1 MKKSIEILKKKWLRE
16 TVLTMVLVIIII
28 LIYMGINALAS
39 KVTIPDLDLTK
50 SKIYSLSDE
59 TKNKIKDIDKEVK
72 ITLINME
79 NYDDNY
85 VINYAN
91 KYSEIN
97 SKISIDKVDNL
108 SARAD
113 LMTKYSIEE
122 STSEIIVEC
131 NKKEKMLGI
140 DDLYTYEY
148 TNNSY
153 EVVNKIEEALTNAIL
168 DVTTENKPQIYLYN
182 VHSSYSEKY
191 FTTLSESIKNDANEF
206 KTLDLLA
213 SGKVPEDCSCLIIP
227 TPTEDISEEEKS
239 YLINYINNGGNI
251 MLLQDANILKT
262 NTPNFQSVLDMYGF
276 SVSEGVVMEQDENK
290 MVYNMP
296 GFVITDVGTY
306 TSLTKKLNMNLTMC
320 LMDPGKIEFKDSG
333 TLENL
338 GISYEILAQA
348 SEKAFLRN
356 DLNISDYK
364 KTESDQDASNA
375 ILGALVTKKINDEKS
390 SKLIVYSNAIFST
403 NMSISMSNSSMSAI
417 SFYNNEDMVV
427 NSINYLAEKENSIT
441 IRKKYG
447 DTVKFTVT
455 EKQNRIILQII
466 YGIPL
471 LIILIGFIVWRIR
484 RNKK

>member
-1 MKKSIEILKKKWLRE
+1 
-16 TVLTMVLVIIII
+16 
-28 LIYMGINALAS
+28 
-39 KVTIPDLDLTK
+39 
-50 SKIYSLSDE
+50 
-59 TKNKIKDIDKEVK
+59 
-72 ITLINME
+72 
-79 NYDDNY
+79 
-85 VINYAN
+85 
-91 KYSEIN
+91 
-97 SKISIDKVDNL
+97 
-108 SARAD
+108 
-113 LMTKYSIEE
+113 
-122 STSEIIVEC
+122 
-131 NKKEKMLGI
+131 
-140 DDLYTYEY
+140 
-148 TNNSY
+148 
-153 EVVNKIEEALTNAIL
+153 
-168 DVTTENKPQIYLYN
+168 
-182 VHSSYSEKY
+182 
-191 FTTLSESIKNDANEF
+191 
-206 KTLDLLA
+206 
-213 SGKVPEDCSCLIIP
+213 
-227 TPTEDISEEEKS
+227 
-239 YLINYINNGGNI
+239 
-251 MLLQDANILKT
+251 
-262 NTPNFQSVLDMYGF
+262 
-276 SVSEGVVMEQDENK
+276 MEQDENK

-320 LMDPGKIEFKDSG
+320 LMDPGKIEFKDSE

-338 GISYEILAQA
+338 GVSYEILAQA

-455 EKQNRIILQII
+455 EKQKKIILQII

>member
-1 MKKSIEILKKKWLRE
+1 MKKTVEILKKKWLRE
-16 TVLTMVLVIIII
+16 TSLTLILVAIIIA
-28 LIYMGINALAS
+28 IYFEINALVNKAN
-39 KVTIPDLDLTK
+39 VPDLDLTK
-50 SKIYSLSDE
+50 SQIYSLSEE
-59 TKNKIKDIDKEVK
+59 TKNKIKDIDKDVK
-72 ITLINME
+72 ITLINMN
-79 NYDDNY
+79 NYDY

-91 KYSEIN
+91 KYNEIN
-97 SKISIDKVDNL
+97 SKISVEKVDNL

-113 LMTKYSIEE
+113 LMTKYNLEASA
-122 STSEIIVEC
+122 SEVIVEYDQ
-131 NKKEKMLGI
+131 KEKMLGV

-148 TNNSY
+148 TNNNY
-153 EVVNKIEEALTNAIL
+153 EEINITEEALTNAIL

-213 SGKVPEDCSCLIIP
+213 SGKVPEDCSCLI
-227 TPTEDISEEEKS
+227 
-239 YLINYINNGGNI
+239 NYINNGGNI

-262 NTPNFQSVLDMYGF
+262 NTPNFQLILDMYGF

-320 LMDPGKIEFKDSG
+320 LMDPGKIEFKDSE

-338 GISYEILAQA
+338 GVSYEILAQA

-375 ILGALVTKKINDEKS
+375 ILGALVTKKINDEKT

-403 NMSISMSNSSMSAI
+403 NMSISMSNSSMSSI

-455 EKQNRIILQII
+455 EKQKKIVLQII

-471 LIILIGFIVWRIR
+471 LIILIGFVVWRIR

>member
-1 MKKSIEILKKKWLRE
+1 
-16 TVLTMVLVIIII
+16 
-28 LIYMGINALAS
+28 
-39 KVTIPDLDLTK
+39 
-50 SKIYSLSDE
+50 
-59 TKNKIKDIDKEVK
+59 
-72 ITLINME
+72 
-79 NYDDNY
+79 
-85 VINYAN
+85 
-91 KYSEIN
+91 
-97 SKISIDKVDNL
+97 
-108 SARAD
+108 
-113 LMTKYSIEE
+113 
-122 STSEIIVEC
+122 
-131 NKKEKMLGI
+131 
-140 DDLYTYEY
+140 
-148 TNNSY
+148 
-153 EVVNKIEEALTNAIL
+153 
-168 DVTTENKPQIYLYN
+168 
-182 VHSSYSEKY
+182 
-191 FTTLSESIKNDANEF
+191 
-206 KTLDLLA
+206 
-213 SGKVPEDCSCLIIP
+213 
-227 TPTEDISEEEKS
+227 
-239 YLINYINNGGNI
+239 
-251 MLLQDANILKT
+251 
-262 NTPNFQSVLDMYGF
+262 
-276 SVSEGVVMEQDENK
+276 

-320 LMDPGKIEFKDSG
+320 LMDPGKIEFKDSE

-338 GISYEILAQA
+338 GVSYEILAQA

-364 KTESDQDASNA
+364 KTENDQDASNA

-455 EKQNRIILQII
+455 EKQKKIILQII

>member
-16 TVLTMVLVIIII
+16 TVFTMVLVIIII
-28 LIYMGINALAS
+28 LIYMEINALAS

-182 VHSSYSEKY
+182 VHN
-191 FTTLSESIKNDANEF
+191 T
-206 KTLDLLA
+206 DLFH
-213 SGKVPEDCSCLIIP
+213 
-227 TPTEDISEEEKS
+227 
-239 YLINYINNGGNI
+239 
-251 MLLQDANILKT
+251 LQW
-262 NTPNFQSVLDMYGF
+262 Q
-276 SVSEGVVMEQDENK
+276 
-290 MVYNMP
+290 
-296 GFVITDVGTY
+296 
-306 TSLTKKLNMNLTMC
+306 
-320 LMDPGKIEFKDSG
+320 
-333 TLENL
+333 
-338 GISYEILAQA
+338 
-348 SEKAFLRN
+348 
-356 DLNISDYK
+356 
-364 KTESDQDASNA
+364 
-375 ILGALVTKKINDEKS
+375 
-390 SKLIVYSNAIFST
+390 
-403 NMSISMSNSSMSAI
+403 
-417 SFYNNEDMVV
+417 
-427 NSINYLAEKENSIT
+427 
-441 IRKKYG
+441 
-447 DTVKFTVT
+447 
-455 EKQNRIILQII
+455 
-466 YGIPL
+466 
-471 LIILIGFIVWRIR
+471 
-484 RNKK
+484 